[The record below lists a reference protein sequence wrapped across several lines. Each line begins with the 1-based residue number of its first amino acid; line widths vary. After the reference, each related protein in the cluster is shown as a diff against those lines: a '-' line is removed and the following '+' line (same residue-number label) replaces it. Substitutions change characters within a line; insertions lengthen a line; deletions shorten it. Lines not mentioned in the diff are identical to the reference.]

1 MLRRSNLDHKGILK
15 VLPNGTINA
24 YLTCHEGFKD
34 ENYG

>member
-15 VLPNGTINA
+15 VLSNGTINA

-34 ENYG
+34 ENYS